1 MDSDIVDRWITAE
14 ETIAM
19 ETSVVDGDKFVTVQ
33 RLITIGDGAPEMAVI
48 PLARGEELDRV
59 IAALQRA
66 RGEAGLAESANA
78 VQPDTTTGIIPN
90 SLVKSRVSSTIPLLL
105 SNVVEG
111 ARRLLLV
118 EGRTLSIGIIV
129 IVLFVL
135 FLGGR

>member
-48 PLARGEELDRV
+48 PLARGEELDRL
-59 IAALQRA
+59 ITALQRA
-66 RGEAGLAESANA
+66 RGGAGLAESATA
-78 VQPDTTTGIIPN
+78 VQPETSTGIA
-90 SLVKSRVSSTIPLLL
+90 VSL
-105 SNVVEG
+105 SNFIEG
-111 ARRLLLV
+111 ARRLLQV
-118 EGRTLSIGIIV
+118 EGRTLLIGIIV
-129 IVLFVL
+129 LVLFVL